1 MITISAVK
9 EYFKNLQNQN
19 YELIW
24 AKTWDDTKKG
34 IDWITDMPGIS
45 PGRWA
50 VGYNYLYV
58 MTRILNDKRP
68 RSVLEFGLGISST
81 LISHYFNSQNMTDG
95 IHDVVEQDEEWID
108 FYKKSNRITER
119 CSIHLVD
126 CVEKEYNGCRYN
138 AYADINSVVKNKK
151 YDVISIDGPIGTEK
165 YSRRDI
171 LEFIPDILSDSFV
184 IIIDDAQRNGERST
198 IADIKKILKK
208 NQIDYREGVY
218 PGMTDCVVITSVD
231 NKFICSM

>member
-1 MITISAVK
+1 MITISAIK

-34 IDWITDMPGIS
+34 IDWIADMPGIS

-81 LISHYFNSQNMTDG
+81 LISHYFNSQNMKDG
-95 IHDVVEQDEEWID
+95 IHDVIEHDEGWIN
-108 FYKKSNRITER
+108 FYKNKNRITEG
-119 CSIHLVD
+119 CLIHLVE
-126 CVEKEYNGCRYN
+126 CVEKKYNGCPYN
-138 AYADINSVVKNKK
+138 AYADISSVVENKK

-171 LEFIPDILSDSFV
+171 LEFLPDILSDSF
-184 IIIDDAQRNGERST
+184 IIIMDDAQRKGERST
-198 IADIKKILKK
+198 IGDIKKILEK
-208 NQIDYREGVY
+208 NQIDYTEGVY
-218 PGMTDCVVITSVD
+218 PGMTDCVVITSAD
-231 NKFICSM
+231 NKFICSL